1 MRLAAAAG
9 RVEIGQDGSR
19 QSAAQESNVQENL
32 SEAAEGLASRLV
44 RQWGEDLRR
53 SISEE
58 LQPVLDAEITRA
70 GHEAAFVI
78 ASDLVRLLQA
88 ANQVEI
94 LSVLLQTTQPFAARA
109 GLLILRGGFFM
120 GWQSRG
126 MRDASAFTRISIP
139 ATDHVIERLAKERR
153 PVRLPAAEMGE
164 VFASA
169 TPAGPGDIYLF
180 PLLIRDRLAG
190 VVYADGGL
198 TDSVVQVEVMQ
209 AMSLI
214 ACLAVETASLRKP
227 AGSGAV
233 QPAQPATS
241 PEPVRPLPPIAAARP
256 EVPPAASPAEPAVA
270 AQPVPLAAG
279 SYVAPVP
286 MMPPVP
292 APMPVAMPPMR
303 VAMPPA
309 PAPEVAPP
317 VSAPVMTPPPA
328 PVAAPYQSGP
338 SSNDVHAKAK
348 RFAKLLVEEIQ
359 LYNQVKVAEGRSKRD
374 LYERLRPDIEKSRAA
389 YQKRYGDVIRDVD
402 YFSEELVRILAGN
415 DRALLGGSFPG

>member
-1 MRLAAAAG
+1 M
-9 RVEIGQDGSR
+9 
-19 QSAAQESNVQENL
+19 QENL
-32 SEAAEGLASRLV
+32 SEAAEKLASRLV
-44 RQWGEDLRR
+44 RQWGEELRR
-53 SISEE
+53 SIAEE
-58 LQPVLDAEITRA
+58 LQPVLEAEITRA

-78 ASDLVRLLQA
+78 ASDLIRLLQA

-94 LSVLLQTTQPFAARA
+94 LTVLLQTTQPFAARA

-139 ATDHVIERLAKERR
+139 ANDRAIERLAKERQ
-153 PVRLPAAEMGE
+153 PMRLQASEVGD

-169 TPAGPGDIYLF
+169 APAGPGDIYFF

-198 TDSVVQVEVMQ
+198 TDSVVQVEVVQ

-214 ACLAVETASLRKP
+214 ACIAVETASLRKP
-227 AGSGAV
+227 AGSGAM
-233 QPAQPATS
+233 QSGTN
-241 PEPVRPLPPIAAARP
+241 PEPVRPSPAVAMSRP
-256 EVPPAASPAEPAVA
+256 EPPPAAIPTVDPVVAAPPVAVATKDFAAAAPAATVPLVA
-270 AQPVPLAAG
+270 AQ
-279 SYVAPVP
+279 
-286 MMPPVP
+286 
-292 APMPVAMPPMR
+292 
-303 VAMPPA
+303 
-309 PAPEVAPP
+309 
-317 VSAPVMTPPPA
+317 
-328 PVAAPYQSGP
+328 
-338 SSNDVHAKAK
+338 SNDVHAKAK

-389 YQKRYGDVIRDVD
+389 YQKRYGGVIRDAD

-415 DRALLGGSFPG
+415 DRALLGSSFPG

>member
-1 MRLAAAAG
+1 M
-9 RVEIGQDGSR
+9 
-19 QSAAQESNVQENL
+19 QENL
-32 SEAAEGLASRLV
+32 SETAERLASGLV
-44 RQWGEDLRR
+44 RQWGEELQRT
-53 SISEE
+53 ISEE
-58 LQPVLDAEITRA
+58 LQPVLEAEITRA

-78 ASDLVRLLQA
+78 ASDLMRLLQA

-94 LSVLLQTTQPFAARA
+94 LTVLLQGTQPFAARA

-139 ATDHVIERLAKERR
+139 ANDRVIERLAKERQ
-153 PVRLPAAEMGE
+153 PLSLQPSEMGE

-169 TPAGPGDIYLF
+169 APVGPGDIYLF

-190 VVYADGGL
+190 IIYADGGL
-198 TDSVVQVEVMQ
+198 TDSAVQVEVVQ

-233 QPAQPATS
+233 QAAQPATT
-241 PEPVRPLPPIAAARP
+241 PEPARRPPVAPRP
-256 EVPPAASPAEPAVA
+256 ETPAPAVPAEPA
-270 AQPVPLAAG
+270 PVPQQAAVSARG
-279 SYVAPVP
+279 YAAPEQVVAP
-286 MMPPVP
+286 PVS
-292 APMPVAMPPMR
+292 
-303 VAMPPA
+303 PPA
-309 PAPEVAPP
+309 PAPPAAPP
-317 VSAPVMTPPPA
+317 PGGSA
-328 PVAAPYQSGP
+328 G
-338 SSNDVHAKAK
+338 NEVHAKAR

-402 YFSEELVRILAGN
+402 YFSEELVRILAAN
-415 DRALLGGSFPG
+415 DRALLGSSFPG

>member
-1 MRLAAAAG
+1 
-9 RVEIGQDGSR
+9 
-19 QSAAQESNVQENL
+19 VQENL
-32 SEAAEGLASRLV
+32 SEAAEKLASRLV
-44 RQWGEDLRR
+44 RQWGEELRR

-58 LQPVLDAEITRA
+58 LQPVLEAEITRA

-139 ATDHVIERLAKERR
+139 ASDRVLERLGKERQ
-153 PVRLPAAEMGE
+153 PMRLQAAEIGDA
-164 VFASA
+164 FASA
-169 TPAGPGDIYLF
+169 APAGPGDIYLF

-190 VVYADGGL
+190 IVYADGGL
-198 TDSVVQVEVMQ
+198 TDSVVQVEVVQ

-214 ACLAVETASLRKP
+214 ACIAVETASLRKP
-227 AGSGAV
+227 AGSGAM
-233 QPAQPATS
+233 QSAQPGTS
-241 PEPVRPLPPIAAARP
+241 PEPVRPSPAVAAARP
-256 EVPPAASPAEPAVA
+256 EPPAAAIPVADPVVA
-270 AQPVPLAAG
+270 AQPAAVAARTFAAAAPLATASPG
-279 SYVAPVP
+279 TS
-286 MMPPVP
+286 
-292 APMPVAMPPMR
+292 
-303 VAMPPA
+303 
-309 PAPEVAPP
+309 
-317 VSAPVMTPPPA
+317 
-328 PVAAPYQSGP
+328 QSN
-338 SSNDVHAKAK
+338 SSDVHAKAK

-389 YQKRYGDVIRDVD
+389 YQKRYGEVIRDAD

-415 DRALLGGSFPG
+415 DRGLLGSGFPG

>member
-1 MRLAAAAG
+1 MPSPVTGFVYQRSGFIIRRLAGCKKRVDAG
-9 RVEIGQDGSR
+9 CAGSPLE
-19 QSAAQESNVQENL
+19 QESNVQENL
-32 SEAAEGLASRLV
+32 SEAAEKLASGLV
-44 RQWGEDLRR
+44 RQWGEELRR

-58 LQPVLDAEITRA
+58 LQPVLEAEITRA

-78 ASDLVRLLQA
+78 ASDLIRLLQA

-94 LSVLLQTTQPFAARA
+94 LTVLLQTTQPFAARA

-139 ATDHVIERLAKERR
+139 ATERVIERLAKERQA
-153 PVRLPAAEMGE
+153 VKLQASEMSD

-169 TPAGPGDIYLF
+169 APVGPGEIYLF

-190 VVYADGGL
+190 IIYADGGL
-198 TDSVVQVEVMQ
+198 TDSAVQVEVVQ

-233 QPAQPATS
+233 QPAQTATTL
-241 PEPVRPLPPIAAARP
+241 EPVRPSAMAARSEAPAPAIAA
-256 EVPPAASPAEPAVA
+256 EPVVA
-270 AQPVPLAAG
+270 AQPAPVSART
-279 SYVAPVP
+279 YVAPA
-286 MMPPVP
+286 PV
-292 APMPVAMPPMR
+292 VT
-303 VAMPPA
+303 PPA
-309 PAPEVAPP
+309 
-317 VSAPVMTPPPA
+317 SAPVTA
-328 PVAAPYQSGP
+328 PSPSGAA
-338 SSNDVHAKAK
+338 SNDVHAKAK

-389 YQKRYGDVIRDVD
+389 YQKRYGDVIRDAD

-415 DRALLGGSFPG
+415 DRTLLGSSFPG

>member
-1 MRLAAAAG
+1 M
-9 RVEIGQDGSR
+9 
-19 QSAAQESNVQENL
+19 QENL
-32 SEAAEGLASRLV
+32 SEAAEKLASRLV
-44 RQWGEDLRR
+44 RQWGEELRR

-58 LQPVLDAEITRA
+58 LQPVLEAEITRA

-139 ATDHVIERLAKERR
+139 ASDRVIERLAKERQ
-153 PVRLPAAEMGE
+153 PMRLQAAEIGDA
-164 VFASA
+164 FASA
-169 TPAGPGDIYLF
+169 APAGPGDIYLF

-190 VVYADGGL
+190 IVYADGGL
-198 TDSVVQVEVMQ
+198 TDSMVQVEVVQ

-214 ACLAVETASLRKP
+214 ACIAVETASLRKP
-227 AGSGAV
+227 AGSGAMQPV
-233 QPAQPATS
+233 QPGTS
-241 PEPVRPLPPIAAARP
+241 PEPVRPSPAVAAARP
-256 EVPPAASPAEPAVA
+256 ETPAAAIPVADPVVA
-270 AQPVPLAAG
+270 AQSARTFAAAAPLLTPPA
-279 SYVAPVP
+279 SPPVAPASP
-286 MMPPVP
+286 G
-292 APMPVAMPPMR
+292 A
-303 VAMPPA
+303 
-309 PAPEVAPP
+309 
-317 VSAPVMTPPPA
+317 S
-328 PVAAPYQSGP
+328 QSN
-338 SSNDVHAKAK
+338 SNDVHAKAK

-389 YQKRYGDVIRDVD
+389 YQKRYGGVISEPD

-415 DRALLGGSFPG
+415 DRGLLGSGFPG

>member
-1 MRLAAAAG
+1 
-9 RVEIGQDGSR
+9 
-19 QSAAQESNVQENL
+19 VQENL
-32 SEAAEGLASRLV
+32 SEAAEKLASRLV
-44 RQWGEDLRR
+44 RQWGEELRR

-58 LQPVLDAEITRA
+58 LQPVLEAEITRA

-78 ASDLVRLLQA
+78 ASDLIRLLQA

-94 LSVLLQTTQPFAARA
+94 LTVLLQTTQPFAARA

-139 ATDHVIERLAKERR
+139 ANDRAIERLAKERQ
-153 PVRLPAAEMGE
+153 PMRLQASEMGD

-169 TPAGPGDIYLF
+169 APAGPGDIYFF

-198 TDSVVQVEVMQ
+198 TDSVVQVEVVQ

-214 ACLAVETASLRKP
+214 ACIAVETASLRKP
-227 AGSGAV
+227 AGSGAM
-233 QPAQPATS
+233 QPGTS
-241 PEPVRPLPPIAAARP
+241 PEPVRPSPAVAMSRP
-256 EVPPAASPAEPAVA
+256 EPPPAAIPTVDPVVA
-270 AQPVPLAAG
+270 AQPAAVATKDFAA
-279 SYVAPVP
+279 VAPAAT
-286 MMPPVP
+286 MPPG
-292 APMPVAMPPMR
+292 
-303 VAMPPA
+303 
-309 PAPEVAPP
+309 
-317 VSAPVMTPPPA
+317 
-328 PVAAPYQSGP
+328 AAQ
-338 SSNDVHAKAK
+338 SNDVHAKAK

-389 YQKRYGDVIRDVD
+389 YQKRYGGVIRDAD

-415 DRALLGGSFPG
+415 DRALLGSSFPG

>member
-1 MRLAAAAG
+1 
-9 RVEIGQDGSR
+9 
-19 QSAAQESNVQENL
+19 VQENL
-32 SEAAEGLASRLV
+32 SEAAEKLASRLV
-44 RQWGEDLRR
+44 RQWGEELRR

-58 LQPVLDAEITRA
+58 LQPVLEAEITRA

-139 ATDHVIERLAKERR
+139 ASDRVIERLGKQRQ
-153 PVRLPAAEMGE
+153 PVRLQAGEMGD

-169 TPAGPGDIYLF
+169 APAGPGDIYLF

-198 TDSVVQVEVMQ
+198 TDSVVQLEVVQ

-214 ACLAVETASLRKP
+214 ACIAVETASLRKP

-233 QPAQPATS
+233 QPAHPGTS
-241 PEPVRPLPPIAAARP
+241 AEPVRPSPAVAAARP
-256 EVPPAASPAEPAVA
+256 ETPASAIPVSDPVVA
-270 AQPVPLAAG
+270 ARAFAAA
-279 SYVAPVP
+279 APV
-286 MMPPVP
+286 VT
-292 APMPVAMPPMR
+292 
-303 VAMPPA
+303 PPA
-309 PAPEVAPP
+309 PAPLGTTSPGA
-317 VSAPVMTPPPA
+317 S
-328 PVAAPYQSGP
+328 P
-338 SSNDVHAKAK
+338 SNSNDVHAKAK

-389 YQKRYGDVIRDVD
+389 YQKRYGEVIRDAD

-415 DRALLGGSFPG
+415 DRGLLGSGFPG

>member
-1 MRLAAAAG
+1 
-9 RVEIGQDGSR
+9 
-19 QSAAQESNVQENL
+19 VQENL
-32 SEAAEGLASRLV
+32 SEAAEKLASGLV
-44 RQWGEDLRR
+44 RQWGEELRR

-58 LQPVLDAEITRA
+58 LQPVLEAETTRA

-78 ASDLVRLLQA
+78 ASDLIRLLQA

-94 LSVLLQTTQPFAARA
+94 LTVLLQTTQPFAARA

-139 ATDHVIERLAKERR
+139 ANDRVLERLAKERQ
-153 PVRLPAAEMGE
+153 PVKLQASEMAE
-164 VFASA
+164 VFA
-169 TPAGPGDIYLF
+169 PAAPVGPGEICLF

-198 TDSVVQVEVMQ
+198 TDSTVQVEVVQ

-233 QPAQPATS
+233 QPAAA
-241 PEPVRPLPPIAAARP
+241 PEAVRPSPMAAPRP
-256 EVPPAASPAEPAVA
+256 EASALATPAEPVVA
-270 AQPVPLAAG
+270 AQL
-279 SYVAPVP
+279 APVQVGTYSA
-286 MMPPVP
+286 PPEAVTPPASQP
-292 APMPVAMPPMR
+292 APP
-303 VAMPPA
+303 
-309 PAPEVAPP
+309 
-317 VSAPVMTPPPA
+317 
-328 PVAAPYQSGP
+328 PVAAPAPGGAA
-338 SSNDVHAKAK
+338 SNDVHAKAK

-389 YQKRYGDVIRDVD
+389 YQKRYGAVIPDID

-415 DRALLGGSFPG
+415 DRTLLGSSFPG

>member
-1 MRLAAAAG
+1 M
-9 RVEIGQDGSR
+9 
-19 QSAAQESNVQENL
+19 QENL
-32 SEAAEGLASRLV
+32 SDAAERLASRLV
-44 RQWGEDLRR
+44 GQWGEELRR
-53 SISEE
+53 SIGEE
-58 LQPVLDAEITRA
+58 LQPVLEAEITRA

-139 ATDHVIERLAKERR
+139 ASDRVIERLAKERQ
-153 PVRLPAAEMGE
+153 PIKLQAAEMGE
-164 VFASA
+164 VFTAA
-169 TPAGPGDIYLF
+169 APVGPGDIYFF

-190 VVYADGGL
+190 IVYADGGL
-198 TDSVVQVEVMQ
+198 TDSVVQVEVVQ

-233 QPAQPATS
+233 QAAS
-241 PEPVRPLPPIAAARP
+241 APEPVRAAAIPAARP
-256 EVPPAASPAEPAVA
+256 EAPAPSIPVEPVVAPPSAPAARVVTAEPV
-270 AQPVPLAAG
+270 
-279 SYVAPVP
+279 
-286 MMPPVP
+286 
-292 APMPVAMPPMR
+292 
-303 VAMPPA
+303 MPPA
-309 PAPEVAPP
+309 PAPPL
-317 VSAPVMTPPPA
+317 APVAMPPTALIAAPPPA
-328 PVAAPYQSGP
+328 PVAPPPTTPVAAPLP
-338 SSNDVHAKAK
+338 SAAASNDVRAKAK

-374 LYERLRPDIEKSRAA
+374 LYERLRPDIEKESCGLSKALRRGDCRRGLFFRRTGA
-389 YQKRYGDVIRDVD
+389 YPRQ
-402 YFSEELVRILAGN
+402 
-415 DRALLGGSFPG
+415 

>member
-1 MRLAAAAG
+1 
-9 RVEIGQDGSR
+9 
-19 QSAAQESNVQENL
+19 VQENL
-32 SEAAEGLASRLV
+32 SEAAEKLASRLV
-44 RQWGEDLRR
+44 RQWGEELRR

-58 LQPVLDAEITRA
+58 LQPVLEAEITRA

-94 LSVLLQTTQPFAARA
+94 LTVLLQTTQPFAARA

-139 ATDHVIERLAKERR
+139 ASDRVIERLGKERQ
-153 PVRLPAAEMGE
+153 PMRLQAAEIGE
-164 VFASA
+164 AFASA
-169 TPAGPGDIYLF
+169 APAGPGDIYLF

-190 VVYADGGL
+190 IVYADGGL
-198 TDSVVQVEVMQ
+198 TDSMVQVEVVQ

-214 ACLAVETASLRKP
+214 ACIAVETASLRKP
-227 AGSGAV
+227 AGSGAMQPV
-233 QPAQPATS
+233 QPGTS
-241 PEPVRPLPPIAAARP
+241 PEPVRPSPAVAAARP
-256 EVPPAASPAEPAVA
+256 DTPATAIPVADPVVA
-270 AQPVPLAAG
+270 AQPAAVAARTFAATAPLLTPTAA
-279 SYVAPVP
+279 
-286 MMPPVP
+286 
-292 APMPVAMPPMR
+292 
-303 VAMPPA
+303 
-309 PAPEVAPP
+309 
-317 VSAPVMTPPPA
+317 A
-328 PVAAPYQSGP
+328 PVATASPGASQSN
-338 SSNDVHAKAK
+338 SNDVHAKAK

-389 YQKRYGDVIRDVD
+389 YQKRYGGVISEPD

-415 DRALLGGSFPG
+415 DRGLLGSGFPG

>member
-1 MRLAAAAG
+1 M
-9 RVEIGQDGSR
+9 
-19 QSAAQESNVQENL
+19 QENL
-32 SEAAEGLASRLV
+32 PEAAEKLASRLV

-53 SISEE
+53 SIGEE
-58 LQPVLDAEITRA
+58 LQPVLEAEITRA

-78 ASDLVRLLQA
+78 ASDLTRLLQA

-139 ATDHVIERLAKERR
+139 ANDRVIERLGKERQ
-153 PVRLPAAEMGE
+153 PLRLQAAELGD

-169 TPAGPGDIYLF
+169 APAGPGDIYLF

-190 VVYADGGL
+190 AVYADGGL
-198 TDSVVQVEVMQ
+198 TDSVVQVEVVQ

-214 ACLAVETASLRKP
+214 ACVAVETASLRKP
-227 AGSGAV
+227 AVSGAM
-233 QPAQPATS
+233 QPGTG
-241 PEPVRPLPPIAAARP
+241 PEPVRPSPTVATSRP
-256 EVPPAASPAEPAVA
+256 EPPPTTIPM
-270 AQPVPLAAG
+270 
-279 SYVAPVP
+279 VAPVVT
-286 MMPPVP
+286 PPPDTVAARDFAAA
-292 APMPVAMPPMR
+292 APMVT
-303 VAMPPA
+303 PPA
-309 PAPEVAPP
+309 PPP
-317 VSAPVMTPPPA
+317 VTASAGA
-328 PVAAPYQSGP
+328 SQ
-338 SSNDVHAKAK
+338 SNDVHAKAK

-389 YQKRYGDVIRDVD
+389 YQKRYGEVIRDAD
-402 YFSEELVRILAGN
+402 YFSEELVRILASN
-415 DRALLGGSFPG
+415 DRSLLGGSFPG

>member
-1 MRLAAAAG
+1 M
-9 RVEIGQDGSR
+9 
-19 QSAAQESNVQENL
+19 QENL
-32 SEAAEGLASRLV
+32 SDAAERLASRLV

-53 SISEE
+53 SIGEE

-109 GLLILRGGFFM
+109 GLLILRAGFFM

-139 ATDHVIERLAKERR
+139 ATDHVIERLAKERQ

-164 VFASA
+164 TFASA
-169 TPAGPGDIYLF
+169 TPVGPGDIYLF

-233 QPAQPATS
+233 QSAQPATS
-241 PEPVRPLPPIAAARP
+241 PEPVRPLPLIPAARP

-270 AQPVPLAAG
+270 AQPALVAAR
-279 SYVAPVP
+279 SYDAPVP
-286 MMPPVP
+286 IVSPPVP
-292 APMPVAMPPMR
+292 ASRPAAMLPMPVAI
-303 VAMPPA
+303 PPA
-309 PAPEVAPP
+309 PAPVVAPP
-317 VSAPVMTPPPA
+317 VSAAVMTPPPA
-328 PVAAPYQSGP
+328 PIAAPYQGGS

-415 DRALLGGSFPG
+415 DRALLGSSFPG